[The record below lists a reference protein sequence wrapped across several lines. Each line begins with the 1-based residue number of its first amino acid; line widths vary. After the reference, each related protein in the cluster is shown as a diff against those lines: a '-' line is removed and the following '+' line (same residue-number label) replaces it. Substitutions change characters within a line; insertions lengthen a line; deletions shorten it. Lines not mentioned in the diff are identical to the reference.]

1 MSAAGRSGRQYHRSM
16 QTPRVA
22 LLVETS
28 LGYGRRFLR
37 GVKRYARLH
46 GPWGFY
52 ITPADLRQVLPR
64 MKEWG
69 GTGII
74 ARLETPQLEK
84 AVLATGLP
92 TIALDL
98 TYRQQA
104 AGSRLA
110 RVHEVRPDS
119 RAAGRLAAEHLLD
132 RGLRSFAFVGLSSE
146 VPWSAERGQ
155 GFTERLA
162 AAKLPYAEFPLPR
175 RVADREWGREQAI
188 LAAWLATLPRPLGL
202 LACDDDRARQVCEAC
217 HGADL
222 AVPDDVAIVGV
233 DNDDLLCELADPPL
247 TSVALDSETAGW
259 EAAALLDR
267 LMRGERLPPQRIL
280 VAPTGVIVRR
290 SSDVRVTDD
299 PAVRLA
305 VRFIT
310 DKAALPIRVADV
322 VAAAGA
328 KRRSLEL
335 RFQTALGRSIVA
347 EIQRARL
354 DRARRLLT
362 ESDLSVE
369 RIAAASGFSSSG
381 YLIRLF
387 KREMGLAP
395 GAFRDRLRT

>member
-1 MSAAGRSGRQYHRSM
+1 MGVM

-37 GVKRYARLH
+37 GVVRYSRLH
-46 GPWGFY
+46 GPWAFY
-52 ITPADLRQVLPR
+52 ITPADLRQFLPR
-64 MKEWG
+64 MEEWG

-74 ARLETPQLEK
+74 ARLETPQVEK

-98 TYRQQA
+98 TYRQRV

-119 RAAGRLAAEHLLD
+119 HAAGRIAAEHLLD
-132 RGLRSFAFVGLSSE
+132 RGLRSFAFVGLSSDL
-146 VPWSAERGQ
+146 PWSVERGRGFAERI
-155 GFTERLA
+155 A
-162 AAKLPYAEFPLPR
+162 AAGLPCAEFPLPR
-175 RVADREWGREQAI
+175 RAADRQWGREQKI
-188 LAAWLATLPRPLGL
+188 LAAWLAALPRPLGV

-217 HGADL
+217 RGAGL
-222 AVPDDVAIVGV
+222 AVPDGVAVVGV

-247 TSVALDSETAGW
+247 TSVALDSEAAGW

-267 LMRGERLPPQRIL
+267 LMRGERLSPQHIL

-299 PAVRLA
+299 PAVRQA

-322 VAAAGA
+322 VAAAGC

-335 RFQTALGRSIVA
+335 RFHAALGRSIVA

-354 DRARRLLT
+354 ERARRLLA

-387 KREMGLAP
+387 KRETGLAP
-395 GAFRDRLRT
+395 GAFRDRLRG